1 MQAWGISG
9 AQRRIGI
16 GEGKVEANLKSQEGY
31 FVEGRDKDECNG
43 RRTDMTLT
51 AIRLLQS
58 TNDLEQQSN

>member
-9 AQRRIGI
+9 AQRRLGI

-31 FVEGRDKDECNG
+31 FVDGRDNDDSNG

-51 AIRLLQS
+51 TIRLPQW
-58 TNDLEQQSN
+58 TNGLEQQST